1 MKVVLF
7 CGGQGLRFR
16 DAAPTIPKP
25 MVTIGN
31 RPVLW
36 HIMRYY
42 AHFGHKDF
50 ILCLGYNA
58 VAIKEYFLNY
68 NEALSNDFVLVGGD
82 AVELLGSEID
92 DWRITFL
99 DTGIPSSVG
108 ERLRAA
114 RPYLEGEDAF
124 LASYG
129 DTLTDAPLPEVIETM
144 RASGKTAGFLCVRP
158 TSYTFHLVNLGEGNL
173 VSGIQDVMHSDIR
186 INGGYFYFRREIFD
200 YIGEHEDLIDEPFT
214 RLIERGELVAYPY
227 EGFWAPLDTL
237 KDKHNLE
244 ALLESGSTPWAVWD
258 EPQPGTVSPC

>member
-7 CGGQGLRFR
+7 CGGQGLRIR
-16 DAAPTIPKP
+16 AAEPTIPKP

-42 AHFGHKDF
+42 AHFGHTEF

-58 VAIKEYFLNY
+58 TAIKEYFLNY
-68 NEALSNDFVLVGGD
+68 NEALSNDFVLSGGGEI
-82 AVELLGSEID
+82 ELLRSDIA

-114 RPYLEGEDAF
+114 QPYLEGEEAF

-129 DTLTDAPLPEVIETM
+129 DTLTDAPLPDVVETM
-144 RASGKTAGFLCVRP
+144 RAGGKTAGFLCVRP
-158 TSYTFHLVNLGEGNL
+158 TSYTFHLVSLADGNI
-173 VSGIQDVMHSDIR
+173 VSGVEAVTHSDIR

-200 YIGEHEDLIDEPFT
+200 YIGENEDLIEEPFA
-214 RLIERGELVAYPY
+214 RLIERRELVAYPY
-227 EGFWAPLDTL
+227 DGFWAPLDTL

-244 ALLESGSTPWAVWD
+244 ALLESGSPPWAVWD
-258 EPQPGTVSPC
+258 HPQHGDGTP